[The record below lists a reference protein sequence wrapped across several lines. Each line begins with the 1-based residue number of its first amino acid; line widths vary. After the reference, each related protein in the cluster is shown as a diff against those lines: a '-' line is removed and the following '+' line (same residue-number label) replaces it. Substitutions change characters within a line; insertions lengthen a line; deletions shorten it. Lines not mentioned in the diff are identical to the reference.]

1 MVSRIKRKKSTH
13 GIKVKGLDNMLVR
26 FANCCHP
33 LPGEH
38 VAGFI
43 TRGRGVSIH
52 KHNCRHIMD
61 ADPERVVE
69 VVWEPSDHD
78 VYVAKLRVITSDKKG
93 ILADISAILAQ
104 KDANILKATVQTTID
119 RKGIALFTVEVENY
133 KQLQEIM
140 GTIKKVKDVLR
151 VERI

>member
-1 MVSRIKRKKSTH
+1 MPFGK
-13 GIKVKGLDNMLVR
+13 
-26 FANCCHP
+26 
-33 LPGEH
+33 
-38 VAGFI
+38 
-43 TRGRGVSIH
+43 
-52 KHNCRHIMD
+52 
-61 ADPERVVE
+61 

-78 VYVAKLRVITSDKKG
+78 VYVAKLRVITGDKKG

-104 KDANILKATVQTTID
+104 KDANILQATIQTTID

-140 GTIKKVKDVLR
+140 GTIKKVKDVLL